1 MHKLRK
7 HGGTKLTNIQA
18 KAEASKTKWLID
30 LCVDPKLTVHLAL
43 MDRLLGEQKGKC
55 RGKDLFFTTKHYARK
70 VLKIVS
76 PFYAEAI
83 KAMTTLD
90 LRKQVLD
97 PGEEQLFYNPIFQG
111 RNGQTLR
118 ITKLCETAGVFK
130 YRQLLDEVALRNNGR
145 PHRRY
150 IANLFDRIVL
160 RDLDDWQ
167 FYLLN
172 TVDGNFQFQKVTQ
185 KMLYEQLLKL
195 HYRGHHS
202 SARRVEKL
210 QTPIEWE
217 KVWKSVH
224 NGGDGFLRLGTN
236 TSKHV
241 YYALL

>member
-1 MHKLRK
+1 MHKVRK
-7 HGGTKLTNIQA
+7 HGSTKLINIQA
-18 KAEASKTKWLID
+18 KAEASKIKWLIA

-43 MDRLLGEQKGKC
+43 MDRLRGEQKGKC

-70 VLKIVS
+70 VSKIVS

-130 YRQLLDEVALRNNGR
+130 YGQLLDEVALRNNGR
-145 PHRRY
+145 PHRRH

-160 RDLDDWQ
+160 RDLDDRQ
-167 FYLLN
+167 HYLLN
-172 TVDGNFQFQKVTQ
+172 TVDGNFKFQKVT
-185 KMLYEQLLKL
+185 
-195 HYRGHHS
+195 
-202 SARRVEKL
+202 
-210 QTPIEWE
+210 
-217 KVWKSVH
+217 
-224 NGGDGFLRLGTN
+224 
-236 TSKHV
+236 
-241 YYALL
+241 